1 MALFSQRRDRTND
14 DDDDDHVEYI
24 YHIFHFK
31 LGSPDLIRKKRNIN
45 QSDTLH
51 IQPFFSTP
59 AHKKVKNFSPFDVL
73 LSRNVS
79 YLFPCK
85 FINTTH
91 QLARGIELI

>member
-1 MALFSQRRDRTND
+1 MMMMMMTTQNTF
-14 DDDDDHVEYI
+14 I
-24 YHIFHFK
+24 IFFISNWEV
-31 LGSPDLIRKKRNIN
+31 LNDLIRKKGNIN